1 MPDYLIPSS
10 EGVILHLNVLP
21 RSSRNQLAGSHNGEL
36 KLKLTAPPVDGA
48 ANRNC
53 CDYLSRLLQISAGSI
68 EILAGANS
76 RHKKLF
82 IRGVTSADVK
92 KRLAIND

>member
-1 MPDYLIPSS
+1 MPEYLVQVS
-10 EGVILHLNVLP
+10 EGVILRLKVLP
-21 RSSRNQLAGSHNGEL
+21 RSSRNQLAGIHNGEL
-36 KLKLTAPPVDGA
+36 KLKLSAPPVAGA

-53 CDYLSRLLQISAGSI
+53 RDYLARLLQVPTGRI

-82 IRGVTSADVK
+82 IRGATRGDIV
-92 KRLAIND
+92 KRLTINN